1 MLFFEKERGLVA
13 ELADAIGLG
22 PIVRK
27 DLWVRVPPG
36 PLNNTNDLRKMM
48 MTFDDDDDK
57 FKSKLEIR
65 IFEIRNKFQ
74 IRNSPPKADSPQA
87 NNL

>member
-1 MLFFEKERGLVA
+1 
-13 ELADAIGLG
+13 
-22 PIVRK
+22 
-27 DLWVRVPPG
+27 
-36 PLNNTNDLRKMM
+36 LRKMM